1 MISDLIQVLNLDYI
15 LLNKLTSEVKGL
27 KTTYKKS
34 NISLYE
40 LIKRPDFSY
49 QDLKQYI
56 EAYELDDFWQEKINI
71 KIKYMLVK

>member
-1 MISDLIQVLNLDYI
+1 MSNKLSLNTSGSPIDLISFIFLKTSNEE
-15 LLNKLTSEVKGL
+15 LNKLTSEVKGL

-49 QDLKQYI
+49 QDLNQYI
-56 EAYELDDFWQEKINI
+56 DAYELDDF
-71 KIKYMLVK
+71 